1 MDSNFCQHYIN
12 EFLNYLSVERGLAP
26 NTRAAYGTDLKKFAA
41 YLEKEGVA
49 DLSRVTRKQITDFLM
64 AEKGNNISSR
74 SLGRRLVALKM
85 FFRFLVKER
94 LLQTD
99 VTSTLDSPKLWKTL
113 PDVMSVE
120 EVEKL
125 LQAPNLTDPLGI
137 RDRAMLELLYA
148 SGLRVSELVGTK
160 IQDVDLQ
167 VGFIRVMGKGSKERI
182 VPLGGKA
189 IEWIGKYIQKVRP
202 KLAGDA
208 PTPYLFL
215 TDRRTCLTRQEFWYR
230 LKRYAAAAKIK
241 KEISPHT
248 LRHSFATHLMAN
260 GADLRIVQEML
271 GHADI
276 STTQIYTHVDGNR
289 LKSIHKQF
297 HPRA

>member
-1 MDSNFCQHYIN
+1 MNLFLPYIN
-12 EFLNYLSVERGLAP
+12 EFLNFLSVERGLSP

-41 YLEKEGVA
+41 YLEKEGVTE
-49 DLSRVTRKQITDFLM
+49 LSQVTRKQITDFLM

-99 VTSTLDSPKLWKTL
+99 ATITLDSPKLWKTL
-113 PDVMSVE
+113 PGVMSIE

-208 PTPYLFL
+208 QSPYLFL
-215 TDRRTCLTRQEFWYR
+215 TDRRTRLSRQEFWYR

-248 LRHSFATHLMAN
+248 LRHSFATHLLSN

-276 STTQIYTHVDGNR
+276 STTQIYTHIDANR